1 MSNSDSPRPSDSS
14 PRSVRSKWLRRGA
27 ELLFFILL
35 FSALSHWLSRHMLD
49 SGSNAPSTRLPALH
63 NRAATLTD
71 NPSVNLTGNLTWPAT
86 HERTL
91 VYFFAPWCSI
101 CRVSMP
107 GLNRLGNDH
116 LRVVAVALDWETR
129 EEVEAFV
136 SSVGF
141 RGEVLLGD
149 ATTAQQY
156 QVQGYPSYYVMDSN
170 GRILHQDRGLSTPP
184 GLWLRTQL

>member
-1 MSNSDSPRPSDSS
+1 M
-14 PRSVRSKWLRRGA
+14 
-27 ELLFFILL
+27 
-35 FSALSHWLSRHMLD
+35 
-49 SGSNAPSTRLPALH
+49 T
-63 NRAATLTD
+63 
-71 NPSVNLTGNLTWPAT
+71 
-86 HERTL
+86 
-91 VYFFAPWCSI
+91 
-101 CRVSMP
+101 
-107 GLNRLGNDH
+107 
-116 LRVVAVALDWETR
+116 VALDWETR

-136 SSVGF
+136 SSVRF